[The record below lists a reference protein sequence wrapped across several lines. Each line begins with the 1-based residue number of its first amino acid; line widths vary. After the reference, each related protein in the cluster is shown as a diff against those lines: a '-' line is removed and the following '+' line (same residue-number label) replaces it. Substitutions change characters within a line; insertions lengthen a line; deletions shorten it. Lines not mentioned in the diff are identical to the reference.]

1 MFGRNNR
8 LGARRVPRMMRPA
21 MPIAVLYPRYDHPA
35 IEERYA
41 SWQSQMLFRRAAGG
55 SRVIFY
61 EPHERADEVAADVE
75 EPHVLVITDP
85 HMIPSVRL
93 GARLTEVLHETG
105 TAAAVPVSNVAA
117 LPPQLRPPSPVYL
130 TLREL
135 EETMAAIEREP
146 PSIERVTWDQSDPGA
161 FLCRT
166 EMLDNLQAPL
176 REALAGREVAISKTD
191 YVHRWSSLRGQTRFD
206 LLDRI
211 GTDAKSVLEFG
222 CGEAP
227 LGEAL
232 KKRQTC
238 RVVGIELDPDAAAVA
253 EKRIDA
259 VYRGD
264 VREIVSIMDERFD
277 WIIGGDIVE
286 HLDEPWSFLDDL
298 RNVAAPGG
306 HLLLS
311 IPNLANASLVNDL
324 LQGRF
329 DYVYMGLTCVGHLRF
344 FTRQTI
350 ADMLTIA
357 GWTVVAIEP
366 QDAVATPAREELMRA
381 LDAAGLPYSREDV
394 MPTGFYVIAKNA

>member
-1 MFGRNNR
+1 
-8 LGARRVPRMMRPA
+8 

-41 SWQSQMLFRRAAGG
+41 SWQTQMLLRRGAEV
-55 SRVIFY
+55 SRIIFY
-61 EPHERADEVAADVE
+61 EPKEHAEDVAADVE
-75 EPHVLVITDP
+75 EPVVLVVTDP
-85 HMIPSVRL
+85 LLLPSSRLAVRL
-93 GARLTEVLHETG
+93 
-105 TAAAVPVSNVAA
+105 AAALESSGAPAVLPVTNAA
-117 LPPQLRPPSPVYL
+117 VHEKQLRQASPVYL

-135 EETMAAIEREP
+135 QATMEAIESEP
-146 PSIERVTWDQSDPGA
+146 PAIDQVTWDQSNPGA

-166 EMLDNLQAPL
+166 ELLDTIKAPL
-176 REALAGREVAISKTD
+176 RDALAGREVAISRTD
-191 YVHRWSSLRGQTRFD
+191 YVHRWSSLRGQVRYD
-206 LLDRI
+206 LLERI
-211 GTDAKSVLEFG
+211 STDAKSILEFG

-227 LGEAL
+227 LGAAL
-232 KKRQTC
+232 KQRQKC
-238 RVVGIELDPDAAAVA
+238 RVVGIELDADAAAVA
-253 EKRIDA
+253 QKRIDA

-264 VREIVSIMDERFD
+264 VREIVSIMDEQFD

-298 RNVAAPGG
+298 RHVAKPGG

-324 LQGRF
+324 LHGRF

-344 FTRQTI
+344 FTKQSL

-366 QDAVATPAREELMRA
+366 QDAVVTPAREELLAA
-381 LDAAGLPYSREDV
+381 LDRAGLPYSRGDV
-394 MPTGFYVIAKNA
+394 TPTGYYVIARNG

>member
-1 MFGRNNR
+1 
-8 LGARRVPRMMRPA
+8 

-41 SWQSQMLFRRAAGG
+41 SWQTQMLLKRGAGV
-55 SRVIFY
+55 SRTIFY
-61 EPHERADEVAADVE
+61 EAGEPAEDVAADVE
-75 EPHVLVITDP
+75 ESHVLVITDP
-85 HMIPSVRL
+85 LLLPSPRL
-93 GARLTEVLHETG
+93 AERLVAALG
-105 TAAAVPVSNVAA
+105 DAAAAVPVSNAA
-117 LPPQLRPPSPVYL
+117 THPQQQRPPAPPYL

-135 EETMAAIEREP
+135 QATMEAIESEP
-146 PSIERVTWDQSDPGA
+146 PALERVTWDQSDPGA
-161 FLCRT
+161 FLCKT
-166 EMLDNLQAPL
+166 EMLDHVRVPL

-211 GTDAKSVLEFG
+211 GTDAKSILEFG

-232 KKRQTC
+232 KKRQKC
-238 RVVGIELDPDAAAVA
+238 RVVGIELDPAAAAVA

-298 RNVAAPGG
+298 RNVANPGG

-311 IPNLANASLVNDL
+311 IPNLANASLVTDL
-324 LQGRF
+324 LRGRF

-357 GWTVVAIEP
+357 GWTVVAIDP
-366 QDAVATPAREELMRA
+366 QDAVATPARDELLTA
-381 LDAAGLPYSREDV
+381 LDRAGLPYSRDDV
-394 MPTGFYVIAKNA
+394 TATGFYVVARNGA

>member
-1 MFGRNNR
+1 
-8 LGARRVPRMMRPA
+8 
-21 MPIAVLYPRYDHPA
+21 MPIAVLYPRYEHPA

-41 SWQSQMLFRRAAGG
+41 SWQTQMLLRRGEG
-55 SRVIFY
+55 VSRIIFY
-61 EPHERADEVAADVE
+61 EPDERAEDVAADVE
-75 EPHVLVITDP
+75 ASHVLVITDP
-85 HMIPSVRL
+85 LLVPSHRL
-93 GARLTEVLHETG
+93 AARLAEALHDSG
-105 TAAAVPVSNVAA
+105 AAAAVPVSNGATHPKQQRSPA
-117 LPPQLRPPSPVYL
+117 PPYL

-135 EETMAAIEREP
+135 QATMESIAGEP
-146 PSIERVTWDQSDPGA
+146 SAIERVTWDQADPGA
-161 FLCRT
+161 FFCTT
-166 EMLDNLQAPL
+166 ELLDTIKVPL
-176 REALAGREVAISKTD
+176 REALAGRDVAISRTD

-211 GTDAKSVLEFG
+211 SLDAQTILEFG

-232 KKRQTC
+232 KKRQKC
-238 RVVGIELDPDAAAVA
+238 RVVGIELDPEAAAVA

-298 RNVAAPGG
+298 RNVTNPGG

-311 IPNLANASLVNDL
+311 IPNLANASIVNDL
-324 LQGRF
+324 LHGRF

-344 FTRQTI
+344 FTKQSL
-350 ADMLTIA
+350 ADMLAIA

-366 QDAVATPAREELMRA
+366 QDAVATPAREDLLRA
-381 LDAAGLPYSREDV
+381 LDAAGLPHSREDLI
-394 MPTGFYVIAKNA
+394 PTGYYVIARNG